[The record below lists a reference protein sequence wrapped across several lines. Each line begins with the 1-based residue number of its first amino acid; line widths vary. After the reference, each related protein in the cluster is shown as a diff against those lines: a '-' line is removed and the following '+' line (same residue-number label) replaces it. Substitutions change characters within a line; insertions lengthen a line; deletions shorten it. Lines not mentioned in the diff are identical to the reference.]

1 MVNVMENVAPRMNRD
16 RASGGEFEPIVSDD
30 DVLEVLS
37 SADTPVLTTQM
48 IADELPVSRQA
59 VYERLR
65 KLHDSGEVGRMK
77 AGSRA
82 VVWWVAD
89 ESE

>member
-1 MVNVMENVAPRMNRD
+1 MVNLMENVASRMNRD

-37 SADTPVLTTQM
+37 GADTPVLTTQM

-65 KLHDSGEVGRMK
+65 KLHDSEEVDRMK

>member
-1 MVNVMENVAPRMNRD
+1 MNRD
-16 RASGGEFEPIVSDD
+16 RDSGGEFKPIVSDD
-30 DVLEVLS
+30 DVLDVLRG
-37 SADTPVLTTQM
+37 ADTPVLTTQM

-65 KLHDSGEVGRMK
+65 KLHDSEEVGRMK

-82 VVWWVAD
+82 VVWWVGD